1 MTEAARDA
9 GLIRSVGPFGL
20 AAATIN
26 IIIGAGIFALPGV
39 IAAAIGVYAPLAFVA
54 CAIAM
59 GAVAFCFA
67 EGGRRIATSGGCYG
81 YIGAAFGP
89 QTAFITG
96 LVFIVANCL
105 ATAGIAAALASVIA
119 AICPPGFA
127 AFVRPV
133 VIIGVIGLLST
144 VNVRGVIAGTRL
156 VVFMTVVKLVPL
168 VVFVVAGLPLVHGSN
183 LAPSASPSFGDVGRA
198 VILGVFAFTGMEA
211 PLSASGEV
219 RDPGRSIPLALLVT
233 MIVVTALYVAVQVVA
248 QGVRGPALAGSATP
262 LADAMSQ
269 VHPALRTL
277 LLAGAAVSMF
287 GWLGSDLMSSPRM
300 LFALGRDGLL
310 PRALGRLHPTTRAPY
325 VAILWYALAAVVIA
339 LSGTFAELAVL
350 ATLGSAA
357 IYMTGCLAVWR
368 LGRGPLSETAT
379 AGKVSTWLGAAVIL
393 GVIGMGL
400 TIALASAAEI
410 GGLIALIVMCFFGYR
425 IRGAGRAT

>member
-1 MTEAARDA
+1 
-9 GLIRSVGPFGL
+9 
-20 AAATIN
+20 
-26 IIIGAGIFALPGV
+26 
-39 IAAAIGVYAPLAFVA
+39 
-54 CAIAM
+54 
-59 GAVAFCFA
+59 
-67 EGGRRIATSGGCYG
+67 
-81 YIGAAFGP
+81 
-89 QTAFITG
+89 
-96 LVFIVANCL
+96 
-105 ATAGIAAALASVIA
+105 
-119 AICPPGFA
+119 
-127 AFVRPV
+127 
-133 VIIGVIGLLST
+133 
-144 VNVRGVIAGTRL
+144 
-156 VVFMTVVKLVPL
+156 MTVVKLVPL

-248 QGVRGPALAGSATP
+248 QGVLGPALAGSATP